1 MNNKLPLKSITS
13 VLCALAVW
21 AVAFAATAAAAP
33 PQLAVTVQQASGEPV
48 SYLTVQSD
56 AGARSAGGTVFVTN
70 EDKHPVTVDIAPVS
84 AETAANLGS
93 AYALDNE
100 QRRGAATWLRTS
112 IQHVSLA
119 PGESAEVDV
128 AVDVP
133 AQEADGEYLAGVSI
147 EARGQGEG
155 AGKDGEVAI
164 ASAQRYVVGVQ
175 VDVGSVRTPQ
185 LAFAG
190 AEVKREPA
198 GVTFLLEMKNPGN
211 VILQNVEGR
220 VEVERDGRRIASAPI
235 GPGTFV
241 TGTAIEFPVLAENED
256 PPEGTDYRVRAVA
269 RYEGGEATLDEV
281 VTFGHEAAVR
291 QEQFGGRPAA
301 GDGFPWVT
309 VGAGAIGLLLLALA
323 AAHRRRSRDL
333 PLPGWEGTIAL
344 IDRELV
350 APGAGPLT
358 AIGIGPLPADPALRQ
373 TLLTAL
379 SGRMRVTDVLT
390 EPVPGTVAI
399 VAPNTSETAAIALIE
414 DAQRLV
420 GYVGGATRVVSRTAA
435 PPAAGGEILSD
446 LLAGL
451 QAEMYPTLA

>member
-56 AGARSAGGTVFVTN
+56 AGARSAGGTIFVTN
-70 EDKHPVTVDIAPVS
+70 EDKRPVTVDIAPVS
-84 AETAANLGS
+84 AKTAANLGS

-128 AVDVP
+128 TVDVP
-133 AQEADGEYLAGVSI
+133 AQEADGEYLAGVSVQ
-147 EARGQGEG
+147 ARGQGEG

-175 VDVGSVRTPQ
+175 VNVGSVRNPQ

-198 GVTFLLEMKNPGN
+198 GVTFLLKMRNPGN
-211 VILQNVEGR
+211 VILQNVKGR

-241 TGTAIEFPVLAENED
+241 TGTTIELPLLADKED

-301 GDGFPWVT
+301 AGGFPWVT
-309 VGAGAIGLLLLALA
+309 VGAGVMALLLLAGVV
-323 AAHRRRSRDL
+323 AHRRRNRAL
-333 PLPGWEGTIAL
+333 PLLGWEGTIAL
-344 IDRELV
+344 IDRQLV

-358 AIGIGPLPADPALRQ
+358 TIGIGPLPSDPATRQ
-373 TLLTAL
+373 TLVTAL
-379 SGRMRVTDVLT
+379 GGRMRVTDVLT
-390 EPVPGTVAI
+390 EPVPGTVVI
-399 VAPNTSETAAIALIE
+399 VAPNTSEVAAIALLE

-420 GYVGGATRVVSRTAA
+420 GYVGGVTTVASRTAA

-451 QAEMYPTLA
+451 QPQREATLA